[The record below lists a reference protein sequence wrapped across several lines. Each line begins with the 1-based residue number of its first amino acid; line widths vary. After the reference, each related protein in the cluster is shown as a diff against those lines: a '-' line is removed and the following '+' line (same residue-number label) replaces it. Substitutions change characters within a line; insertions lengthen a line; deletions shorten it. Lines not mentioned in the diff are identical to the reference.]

1 MTGSKRKRLL
11 ALFTGTTTAQNLQQL
26 ARANGIITTVEYCR
40 RVLKLAGRF
49 RPAEPG
55 RRIKHVAV
63 YDLIKQADTLPKARE
78 LVEQFGLSRDV
89 AQKILSAAKPPE
101 QRRGYGKPPLREF
114 AEQLEAPVTAKW
126 FAEAHGCSLVQ
137 AYVVLRQCNKL
148 VRLGRKTQSG
158 VIKRTSKPQTKRI
171 AAPVDAARTQQVVVR
186 QVDTRP
192 IAAIFEKWRN
202 SKS

>member
-1 MTGSKRKRLL
+1 MTTKRKRLL
-11 ALFTGTTTAQNLQQL
+11 ALVDGVTTAQNLQRI
-26 ARANGIITTVEYCR
+26 AATNGIVTTVEYCR

-55 RRIKHVAV
+55 RRVKHTAV
-63 YDLIKQADTLPKARE
+63 YDLIESAVTLPKARE

-114 AEQLEAPVTAKW
+114 AEKLEAPVSAKW
-126 FAEAHGCSLVQ
+126 FAETHGCSLVQ
-137 AYVVLRQCNKL
+137 AYAVLRQCGKL
-148 VRLGRKTQSG
+148 IRLGRKIRPCA
-158 VIKRTSKPQTKRI
+158 IKRTPKPQTKRI
-171 AAPVDAARTQQVVVR
+171 AAPVEATRTQAIVVR
-186 QVDTRP
+186 KVDARP